1 MHTLNLTFQI
11 ALKAWIFP
19 SDLTIGFP
27 TLSLAIKMMMI
38 LKWWK
43 KDDNEM
49 NTMKY
54 EIKLRTLLFHAYCET
69 TEGFQMHCDVI
80 IMVQL
85 TWWDLESHVSILK
98 KGSVF
103 WSNELVTWMRG
114 RGHFYPFTGD
124 LSVFF
129 FMHFD
134 SLITKI
140 FKKNLT

>member
-27 TLSLAIKMMMI
+27 TLSLTIKMMMI

-43 KDDNEM
+43 KNDNEM

-54 EIKLRTLLFHAYCET
+54 EIKLSTLLCHAYCET

-98 KGSVF
+98 KGVSFGPMNGWHGCGDGVIF
-103 WSNELVTWMRG
+103 THLQAIYQFSFLCILTRWSQKYL
-114 RGHFYPFTGD
+114 
-124 LSVFF
+124 
-129 FMHFD
+129 
-134 SLITKI
+134 
-140 FKKNLT
+140 KKT